1 MRSSVSHCSN
11 RDKNWINQWS
21 VTLKRL
27 LDPHGVP
34 FWYVVRV
41 RQQTSQEQQEGRDNN
56 NNKKCKKDDDDKKDE
71 KDTRLDSPDSTNDG
85 PVVTPLQEDDEPWMI
100 VNGKLLPPVPR
111 FSVTS

>member
-1 MRSSVSHCSN
+1 MSHCSN

-27 LDPHGVP
+27 LDPHGVL

-41 RQQTSQEQQEGRDNN
+41 HQQTSQEQQEGHDNN